1 MEIASELGGW
11 MDGWMGEGVREWM
24 WSVARRPHIPT
35 TDGLR
40 FGRAA
45 LSPPPHSEL
54 SCVICQVL
62 FRSLCLVQNLL
73 QPEDCVHNVDG
84 LIVVSVDNLG
94 KGAAGVNLSLGLVD
108 EDLQERDNVDD
119 LKGGRKEGR
128 KEGKNQTHT

>member
-1 MEIASELGGW
+1 M
-11 MDGWMGEGVREWM
+11 
-24 WSVARRPHIPT
+24 
-35 TDGLR
+35 
-40 FGRAA
+40 
-45 LSPPPHSEL
+45 
-54 SCVICQVL
+54 
-62 FRSLCLVQNLL
+62 VQNLL

-128 KEGKNQTHT
+128 KEGKKERTKHTHK

>member
-1 MEIASELGGW
+1 
-11 MDGWMGEGVREWM
+11 MDGWMGEEVREWM
-24 WSVARRPHIPT
+24 WSVARSLARRPHIPT

-128 KEGKNQTHT
+128 KEGKKERTKHTHK